1 MGIPRGTARLLLD
14 EARERPFRGTL
25 LELGRMAVYVTP
37 EELERWAREQG
48 TSLVTLPPGDGI
60 ALSHQPELAA
70 AGCLD
75 DRSFFRL
82 LGCLEVESADVSD
95 WEGADQIFD
104 LNLPIP
110 PALAGRFDTVFE
122 AGTLQHVFDL
132 PQAFANV
139 HALLKE
145 GGRIVHGM
153 APSTNHVDHGFYM
166 FSPTLFHDFYEANGW
181 RIEAAYFFEF
191 FPFWF
196 RGRFHST
203 TWKIRRYTPGC
214 LDHLAYG
221 GFGARQVALF
231 VVATKIPGATGDRVP
246 QQSYFARFHGQRRA
260 APEAAVA
267 IGRPPGGETK
277 IAPAPLLLLK
287 LKEWKQRLKRLAPR
301 RLPPVEKR
309 Y

>member
-14 EARERPFRGTL
+14 EARARPFSGSL
-25 LELGRMAVYVTP
+25 LELGRMSVYATR
-37 EELERWAREQG
+37 EELERWAREQATPLAAPAPG
-48 TSLVTLPPGDGI
+48 ESL

-82 LGCLEVESADVSD
+82 LGCERVESADVSD
-95 WEGADQIFD
+95 WEGADHILD
-104 LNLPIP
+104 LNLPLP
-110 PALAGRFDTVFE
+110 AALAGRFDTVFE
-122 AGTLQHVFDL
+122 AGTIQHVFDL
-132 PQAFANV
+132 PQVFANL

-145 GGRIVHGM
+145 GGRVIHGM

-166 FSPTLFHDFYEANGW
+166 FSPTLFHDFYAANGW
-181 RIEAAYFFEF
+181 RIEAEYFFEF
-191 FPFWF
+191 FPYWF

-203 TWKIRRYTPGC
+203 PWKIRRYTPGC

-231 VVATKIPGATGDRVP
+231 VVATKVAGATADRIP
-246 QQSYFARFHGQRRA
+246 QQSYFARFHREKMGTGTDSSVHSTVGAQGKSV
-260 APEAAVA
+260 PVP
-267 IGRPPGGETK
+267 IS
-277 IAPAPLLLLK
+277 LLK
-287 LKEWKQRLKRLAPR
+287 LKEWKQRLKRLLPR

>member
-14 EARERPFRGTL
+14 EARERPFRGSL
-25 LELGRMAVYVTP
+25 LELGRMSVYATRS
-37 EELERWAREQG
+37 ELERWAREQA
-48 TSLVTLPPGDGI
+48 TPLAALPPAGEV

-75 DRSFFRL
+75 DKSFFRL
-82 LGCLEVESADVSD
+82 LGCERVESADVSD
-95 WEGADQIFD
+95 WEGADHILD
-104 LNLPIP
+104 LNLAL
-110 PALAGRFDTVFE
+110 PAGLAGRYDTVFE
-122 AGTLQHVFDL
+122 AGTLQHIFDL
-132 PQAFANV
+132 PQVFANI
-139 HALLKE
+139 HALLRE
-145 GGRIVHGM
+145 GGRVIHGM

-166 FSPTLFHDFYEANGW
+166 FSPTLFHDFYAANGW
-181 RIEAAYFFEF
+181 RIDAEYFFEF

-203 TWKIRRYTPGC
+203 PWKIRRYTPGC

-231 VVATKIPGATGDRVP
+231 VVATKVAGATADRIP
-246 QQSYFARFHGQRRA
+246 QQSYFARFHARPQPEARVTGSRA
-260 APEAAVA
+260 AWAASDS
-267 IGRPPGGETK
+267 T
-277 IAPAPLLLLK
+277 LLLR